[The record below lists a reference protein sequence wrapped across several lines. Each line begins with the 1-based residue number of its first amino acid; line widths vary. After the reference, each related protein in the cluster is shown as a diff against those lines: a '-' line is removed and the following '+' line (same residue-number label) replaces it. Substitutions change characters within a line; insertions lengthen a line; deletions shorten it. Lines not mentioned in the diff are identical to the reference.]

1 MEKKLGILIV
11 DDQENFAHGLCR
23 LIGGKFPDLVCFA
36 VTSGDE
42 ALDIL
47 EREFIALMITDLRMP
62 EMDGLQLLDR
72 TLEIEPTV
80 SVVLL
85 TGYGSVETAVQAL
98 KAGAY
103 DFLTKPIDQD
113 LLFRVVEKGVERS
126 RLLRENFRL
135 KSLAWE
141 CELDQAIIGQSKCV
155 QRLKETICAVAGSDY
170 TVLILG
176 ESGVGKELVA
186 KMVHKMS
193 PRANKPLVSVNCP
206 AIPSELLESE
216 LFGHVKGAFTG
227 ANRSRKG
234 LFLAANGGSILLDEI
249 GDISPHIQ
257 TKLLRVLQD
266 QEVRPVGSSTAHKVN
281 VRILASTNQDLQ
293 SKIKDNSFREDLYY
307 RLNVLTIEVPP
318 LRERKED
325 IPLLA
330 QHFVLKT
337 CKELNIP
344 PKEVSPE
351 VMAWLST
358 QEWPGNIRELINF
371 VRRLVVF
378 SGSEVIDMPVLS
390 LLTKGNGE
398 KSMELKPYK
407 QAKAEV
413 VDNFTRNYV
422 TVLMRKA
429 KGNVSEAARLSGLE
443 RVSLQKILKRLNINA
458 QEFRMER

>member
-1 MEKKLGILIV
+1 MERKTTILIV
-11 DDQENFAHGLCR
+11 DDQEDFAFGLCR
-23 LIGGKFPDLVCFA
+23 LIESRFSDFRCLPA
-36 VTSGDE
+36 VSGAQ

-47 EREFIALMITDLRMP
+47 EKEIIALMIADLRMP
-62 EMDGLQLLDR
+62 EMNGLQLMEKA
-72 TLEIEPTV
+72 LEIEPTV

-126 RLLRENFRL
+126 RLLSENFRL
-135 KSLAWE
+135 KSLAGA
-141 CELDQAIIGQSKCV
+141 CELDQVIIGQSKGV

-193 PRANKPLVSVNCP
+193 PRANKPLVCVNCP
-206 AIPSELLESE
+206 AIPGELLESE

-227 ANRSRKG
+227 ANRNRKG

-249 GDISPHIQ
+249 GDISPQVQI
-257 TKLLRVLQD
+257 KLLRVLQE
-266 QEVRPVGSSTAHKVN
+266 QEIRPVGSSTAYKVN
-281 VRILASTNQDLQ
+281 VRILASTNQDLE
-293 SKIKDNSFREDLYY
+293 SKIRDNSFREDLYY

-325 IPLLA
+325 IPLLV

-337 CKELNIP
+337 CKELNIS
-344 PKEVSPE
+344 PKEISPE
-351 VMAWLST
+351 VMAWLSS

-378 SGSEVIDMPVLS
+378 SGRDIIDMPVLS
-390 LLTKGNGE
+390 LVTKGDGD
-398 KSMELKPYK
+398 KVVELKPYK

-422 TVLMRKA
+422 TVLMRKT

-458 QEFRMER
+458 QEFRG